1 MKFMFA
7 PEARPLPGY
16 TIKRAIDRGGF
27 GEVYY
32 ALSDSGKEVALK
44 LLQRNT
50 DVELRGIAEC
60 LNLKHPN
67 LLSLFDVR
75 TDEEGSHW
83 LVMEYISGK
92 SLELTLEGHP
102 QGLPPAEVE
111 NWFTQMCAGVNYL
124 HERGV
129 VHRDLKPANIFRE
142 GPIVK
147 IGDVGLAKSITPSRR
162 SIQTESVG
170 TVYYMAPEVAKGKY
184 GSEIDVYSLGVML
197 FEMLTG
203 RLPFSGEST
212 GEILMKHLT
221 EKPDLEKVPERFRP
235 VVARALAKD
244 PTKRTPSASVLAEEF
259 RAAAGGKVV
268 AQELTWDD
276 MVAPPAPRRSAP
288 PVAQPRKSNPL
299 AETQASRRSG
309 AASPMKPL
317 VIAMCIMGVIFAMK
331 SGAGSA
337 GMFRLLVLGLV
348 GVAVYKGWGVFGSA
362 MRGANLVPVSAPRPP
377 VIPQIPKAPR
387 YRSEATSPATLR
399 RLPLSSRMEDLTT
412 SMTRAAFWTAIATV
426 IVGLNT
432 TLLGQI
438 GDLTSDPARLAFYSI
453 TTLLGTWALLIPA
466 KLWEGKEAQGPAR
479 RVILTAIGAAVGV
492 GAAWLHEQL
501 YLESMTMTANTFPGL
516 LRTVGD
522 RPLFGPDL
530 QPSTAGFAVFF
541 AALFGIRRWWWQAD
555 AFRSAR
561 FRFSSTILTA
571 LLGFVIPAAFVFPQN
586 WAVLWAVS
594 LSSIV
599 QLSAGWVPVA
609 ERSEFLTKAA

>member
-7 PEARPLPGY
+7 PEARPLAGY

-142 GPIVK
+142 GPVVK

-221 EKPDLEKVPERFRP
+221 EKPDLEKVPLPYRP

-244 PTKRTPSASVLAEEF
+244 PTKRTPSASILAEEF

-268 AQELTWDD
+268 AHELTWDD
-276 MVAPPAPRRSAP
+276 MVAPAAPRRPAP

-299 AETQASRRSG
+299 AETQASQVAGVPS
-309 AASPMKPL
+309 SPLKPMAIAFCIIA
-317 VIAMCIMGVIFAMK
+317 VIMATKGGLSHMEM
-331 SGAGSA
+331 
-337 GMFRLLVLGLV
+337 LVLGVV
-348 GVAVYKGWGVFGSA
+348 GVAVYRGWGVFGSA
-362 MRGANLVPVSAPRPP
+362 MRGANLAPVSTPRPA
-377 VIPQIPKAPR
+377 VIPKIPQAPR

-466 KLWEGKEAQGPAR
+466 KLWEGKEGHGPGR
-479 RVILTAIGAAVGV
+479 RIILTTIGALVGV

-501 YLESMTMTANTFPGL
+501 YLENMTSAANTFPGL
-516 LRTVGD
+516 MRTVAD

-530 QPSTAGFAVFF
+530 QPSTVGFVVFF

-594 LSSIV
+594 LSCIV
-599 QLSAGWVPVA
+599 QLSSGWVPTA